1 MVDKSVISRI
11 LSKLPSKLTKI
22 QQTKKPEKNPQ
33 KQTPKLKLV
42 IFIVD
47 WSRAHSITNVCVNE
61 KVRFHF
67 TSVGKGT
74 ASSEIL
80 NLLGI
85 GSGEKAVILC
95 LEQEVGVQVLMKEVR
110 KELKISGAGAGI
122 AFTVPLSAIND
133 PILLVFKQSILKNEN
148 LSENNSGKGENM
160 TSKHTHDLIVSIVNH
175 GYTDDLMNTAREAGA
190 RGGTVLHARGT
201 AHEGPVKFFG
211 ISVQD
216 EKELI
221 LILSECD
228 KKVPIMQ
235 AISENYGLN
244 TDAQGLIFSL
254 PVDNVIGL
262 SAE

>member
-1 MVDKSVISRI
+1 MINKSALSTF

-22 QQTKKPEKNPQ
+22 QQGKKAEKTQQ
-33 KQTPKLKLV
+33 KQTPRLKLV

-47 WSRAHSITNVCVNE
+47 WSRSHSITNICVNE

-95 LEQEVGVQVLMKEVR
+95 LEQEVGVQVLLKEVR
-110 KELKISGAGAGI
+110 KELKSYGPGAGI

-133 PILLVFKQSILKNEN
+133 PILLVFKQSILK
-148 LSENNSGKGENM
+148 SEKISEGNSGKGENM
-160 TSKHTHDLIVSIVNH
+160 TSKHSHDLIVSIVNH

-216 EKELI
+216 EKEII
-221 LILSECD
+221 LILAENN

-244 TDAQGLIFSL
+244 TDAHGLIFSL

-262 SAE
+262 SAD